1 MKDSSSNKPAPKMSI
16 FRSVVFS
23 LAVLGVVFGGIS
35 LPLQGLL
42 SGSLF
47 VLNMFIVYAFA
58 ALGFI
63 VTLHGGKILKTQKTG
78 PEELSWA
85 VSWLVAIG
93 ELIHLFYK
101 SPRRFVAAVGIFVLV
116 PIFLWT
122 QGMGLIPLLASH
134 YPMFKIVMGL
144 LPIIA
149 KAMICLVPVSV
160 ALYGLLRGL
169 SKTGREDMSINHMLF
184 RLSLVVFSLYIGLLA
199 GIPLCPALGLSSHA
213 IAVLNATLPMM
224 GYAAA
229 ISTVLF
235 IPARLCSWIMNSL
248 SSKASCSIANTA
260 PLPLESAGS
269 LRTLAVAPPRARK
282 HTERENRGTDNSRLV
297 SAVSI
302 ALIRVF
308 CWSML
313 S

>member
-1 MKDSSSNKPAPKMSI
+1 MKDSSSNKPAPKMSV
-16 FRSVVFS
+16 FKSVVFS
-23 LAVLGVVFGGIS
+23 LVVLGVVFGGIS

-58 ALGFI
+58 TLGFI
-63 VTLHGGKILKTQKTG
+63 VTLYGGKILKTQKTG
-78 PEELSWA
+78 PEDLSSA
-85 VSWLVAIG
+85 ERRLVAIG
-93 ELIHLFYK
+93 ELSDLFYK
-101 SPRRFVAAVGIFVLV
+101 SPWRFVAAVGIFVLV

-144 LPIIA
+144 LPVIE
-149 KAMICLVPVSV
+149 KAVICLVPVSV

-169 SKTGREDMSINHMLF
+169 SKTGRENMSINHMLL
-184 RLSLVVFSLYIGLLA
+184 RLSVVVFSLYVGLLA

-213 IAVLNATLPMM
+213 MAVLNATLPMM

-235 IPARLCSWIMNSL
+235 IPARLCNWMMNSL
-248 SSKASCSIANTA
+248 SSKVSCSTANTA
-260 PLPLESAGS
+260 SSPAQ
-269 LRTLAVAPPRARK
+269 VAAANTAQFQPPRVDGFDQESGVNSAF
-282 HTERENRGTDNSRLV
+282 HTL
-297 SAVSI
+297 
-302 ALIRVF
+302 
-308 CWSML
+308 
-313 S
+313 

>member
-63 VTLHGGKILKTQKTG
+63 VTLHGGKILKTG
-78 PEELSWA
+78 SEELSWA
-85 VSWLVAIG
+85 VRWLVAIG

-101 SPRRFVAAVGIFVLV
+101 SPWRSVAAVGIFVLV

-169 SKTGREDMSINHMLF
+169 SKTGREDMSINYMLF

-269 LRTLAVAPPRARK
+269 LRTLAEAPPRARK

-297 SAVSI
+297 SALSTALVS
-302 ALIRVF
+302 VF